1 MASFEAIRLAALALV
16 VLLLYP
22 GVDRADVPLGMRQIV
37 KLHSFRFGIRFEK
50 VVEFTTICGQVSVS
64 EWRILL
70 PDCVIDR
77 VIVILL
83 VDQH

>member
-1 MASFEAIRLAALALV
+1 
-16 VLLLYP
+16 
-22 GVDRADVPLGMRQIV
+22 MRQIV

-50 VVEFTTICGQVSVS
+50 VVEFMTICGQVSVS

-83 VDQH
+83 VDQHRVCFLAAWLHLIDRRVPYLDRHTIILT